1 MPPARETRP
10 SRPVPMVLPAGRGP
24 DTPSQR
30 NCRLPPAPR
39 ARGGR
44 RCPGHGAAGAVRQR
58 AGADPS
64 RQRSL
69 PGPGDGSAAATF
81 CGPRGGT
88 EPGPAAQPATLER
101 VGQATWAQPRAA
113 REQGASPAGGVGWA
127 CVTHRPASAGSLT
140 AVTFS
145 KFLIF
150 PSFQP
155 SQPSCCLTRSED
167 TRQSEASAQGPAVEG
182 EATRH
187 TCLLGLPLPSGPHG
201 TALGGRC
208 AQRQGTPGPTC
219 PAAGESWCHRQA
231 GQGHLTSAISTA
243 PP

>member
-30 NCRLPPAPR
+30 NCPLPPAPR

-69 PGPGDGSAAATF
+69 PGPGGRSAAATF

-155 SQPSCCLTRSED
+155 SQPSCRLTRSED

-182 EATRH
+182 EAARASSAY
-187 TCLLGLPLPSGPHG
+187 L
-201 TALGGRC
+201 
-208 AQRQGTPGPTC
+208 C
-219 PAAGESWCHRQA
+219 P
-231 GQGHLTSAISTA
+231 QGHTAQPWAAAVPSARGPQARPAQLLARAGATGK
-243 PP
+243 PDKGT